1 MDVLDHDIADRHPQ
15 QMFQMQ
21 PSCNWG
27 QMKNKDTQESVV
39 TSSKVSDQYL
49 HHEWQQQLAP
59 ISTDKLI
66 QLLTQGAN
74 KYYKQ

>member
-1 MDVLDHDIADRHPQ
+1 
-15 QMFQMQ
+15 
-21 PSCNWG
+21 
-27 QMKNKDTQESVV
+27 MKNKDTQESVV

-74 KYYKQ
+74 KYFKQ